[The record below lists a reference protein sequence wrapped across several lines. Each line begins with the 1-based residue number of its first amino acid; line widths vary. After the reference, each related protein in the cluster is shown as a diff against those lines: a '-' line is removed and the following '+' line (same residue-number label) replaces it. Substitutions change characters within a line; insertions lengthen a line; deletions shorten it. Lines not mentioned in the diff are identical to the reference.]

1 MFKQKLLKNA
11 IVGVGCFSIFLST
24 SFLTSNHVVQA
35 SSKQPISVQAAVS
48 STAQQKADRIIASAQ
63 SLIGKVHYKFGV
75 NDPKRLLF
83 DCSSFTKY
91 IFAKEGINLKWGS
104 TAQSK
109 QGIHVDKNKLQK
121 GDLLFFSVGT
131 SGKIGHVGIY
141 MGNGKFIHNTTGSV
155 HGVTVGDLNS
165 ANYQKRYITATRVLK

>member
-1 MFKQKLLKNA
+1 MFTQKLLKSA

-24 SFLTSNHVVQA
+24 SLLTSNQVVQA
-35 SSKQPISVQAAVS
+35 SPTKQLSVQAAVS

-75 NDPKRLLF
+75 NDPKHLLF

-91 IFAKEGINLKWGS
+91 IFAKEGVNLKWGS
-104 TAQSK
+104 AAQSK

-121 GDLLFFSVGT
+121 GDLLFFSVST
-131 SGKIGHVGIY
+131 PGKINHVGIY

-155 HGVTVGDLNS
+155 YGVTIGDLNS
-165 ANYQKRYITATRVLK
+165 ANYQKRYITATRVL